1 MYKESAYTSYVWNKI
16 DWMNL
21 PGPNLN
27 EAENIIKE
35 KLHPFNFFYPSEE
48 DATNSPPF
56 NYYVY

>member
-1 MYKESAYTSYVWNKI
+1 
-16 DWMNL
+16 MNL

-27 EAENIIKE
+27 EAKNIIKE